1 MLNFILL
8 FNLKVVKLKLQTV
21 IFSIILFALCPVF
34 GQNVTLYSQFN
45 GRYDFV
51 FVGNTMNLGENNVT
65 VGCEDLLVNSSTAN
79 LSLNLN
85 QQIVSAYLYW
95 AGSGSGTGD
104 TNVKLNGNDIVAERN
119 FSVTNQNSQLPY
131 FSAFADVTTLVTTT
145 GNGDYTLSD
154 LDISQALLDNAGYC
168 NNRTNFAGWALVI
181 VYSELSLPLNQ
192 INIYDG
198 LQGIPPALSIT
209 LNNLNVINT
218 AGAEIG
224 FVAWEGDANLAVSET
239 LSINNSPLSNPPLN
253 PVNNAFNGT
262 NSFTGSSTMYNMD
275 LDVYNIQNNLTVGNS
290 NALIQMTSGQDV
302 VLINVVV
309 TKLNSQLP
317 DATIVINNI
326 TQNCDSRTMTVDFT
340 VYNLNATDNLL
351 AGIPIAIYANG
362 IFFGNTQTAVLIP
375 IGGSWSS
382 QITITIP
389 PTIPNNFTLQFVVD
403 DNGTGQGITLELI
416 ENNNTFSVP
425 VSLWFSP
432 EFNSLETLESCNEG
446 FTQATFDFSNY
457 ADLVKINPTDVV
469 SFYASQMD
477 AENEVNPILNTSN
490 YIATATPTAIFIRI
504 KNDHCYSITSFLLT
518 SRNCPPTVYNY
529 ISANGDGI
537 NESFTIKGLRNIF
550 VNFELNLY
558 NRWGRLIWT
567 GNNQTENWNGHSNE
581 GYRLD
586 ENTTSESTYYYI
598 LNLNDEGYPEPLSG
612 YLYYTK

>member
-1 MLNFILL
+1 M
-8 FNLKVVKLKLQTV
+8 KLKLKTF
-21 IFSIILFALCPVF
+21 IFSILLLALCPVF
-34 GQNVTLYSQFN
+34 GQNVSLYSQFN
-45 GRYDFV
+45 GRYDFI
-51 FVGNTMNLGENNVT
+51 FVGNTMNTGENNIT
-65 VGCEDLLVNSSTAN
+65 AGCEDLLLNSSTAN

-104 TNVKLNGNDIVAERN
+104 TNVKLNGTEITAQRN
-119 FSVTNQNSQLPY
+119 FTVTNPNSQLPY
-131 FSAFADVTTLVTTT
+131 FSNFADVTTLVTTT
-145 GNGDYTLSD
+145 GNGNYTLSD
-154 LDISQALLDNAGYC
+154 LDISQTLLDIPGYC
-168 NNRTNFAGWALVI
+168 TNRTNFAGWTLVI

-198 LQGIPPALSIT
+198 MQGIPPALSIT

-218 AGAEIG
+218 TGAEIG
-224 FVAWEGDANLAVSET
+224 FVAWEGDANLAISET
-239 LSINNSPLSNPPLN
+239 LSINGSPLSNPPLN

-262 NSFTGSSTMYNMD
+262 NSFTGSSTLYNMD

-317 DATIVINNI
+317 DATIAIDNVA
-326 TQNCDSRTMTVDFT
+326 QSCDSRTMTVDFT
-340 VYNLNATDNLL
+340 VSNIIATNDLI
-351 AGIPIAIYANG
+351 AGIPIAIYADN
-362 IFFGNTQTAVLIP
+362 ILITTTPTAVLIP

-389 PTIPNNFTLQFVVD
+389 ATVPNNFTLKFVVD
-403 DNGTGQGITLELI
+403 DNGTGQGIALELL
-416 ENNNTFSVP
+416 ENNNTFSIP

-432 EFNSLETLESCNEG
+432 EFNILEALESCNEG

-457 ADLVKINPTDVV
+457 ADLVSVVSTDAI
-469 SFYASQMD
+469 SFYASQTD
-477 AENEVNPILNTSN
+477 AENEINPILNTSN
-490 YIATATPTAIFIRI
+490 YIAAATPKEIFIRVE
-504 KNDHCYSITSFLLT
+504 NDHCYSITSFLLM

-537 NESFTIKGLRNIF
+537 NESFTIKGLRDIF

-567 GNNQTENWNGHSNE
+567 GNNQTENWNGYSNK

-586 ENTTSESTYYYI
+586 EHSSSESTYYYI